1 MAGTSFERAV
11 SKLAAIPLAA
21 ALMLGSAPALLL
33 GSAPVLAQ
41 TASGQPYLAPGTT
54 ESLITDSAD
63 KARYDKLAHE
73 LRCLVC
79 QNQTLAESDAS
90 LAADLRRQVESMI
103 VEGRSDA
110 QIKSFLVERYGDF
123 VLYRPPVQSNTWALW
138 FGPFALLVIGIAV
151 WIGINR
157 RRRLTSDGAPGAP
170 AGATEDAAGT
180 RARASADASGR
191 ASSVE
196 GAGAATA
203 ADIERVRKLLDGQ

>member
-1 MAGTSFERAV
+1 M
-11 SKLAAIPLAA
+11 KLWL
-21 ALMLGSAPALLL
+21 ALLL
-33 GSAPVLAQ
+33 ALQCALGSLAVHANEAQPLAEDPVVEKRMVAI
-41 TASGQPYLAPGTT
+41 S
-54 ESLITDSAD
+54 E
-63 KARYDKLAHE
+63 E

-170 AGATEDAAGT
+170 AGATGDAAGT

>member
-1 MAGTSFERAV
+1 MAGTSFERAA

-21 ALMLGSAPALLL
+21 ALALGSAPALLA
-33 GSAPVLAQ
+33 GSTPALAQ
-41 TASGQPYLAPGTT
+41 TASGQPCLAPGTT
-54 ESLITDSAD
+54 ESLITDPAD

-110 QIKSFLVERYGDF
+110 QIKSYLVERYGDF

-138 FGPFALLVIGIAV
+138 FGPFALLAIGIAV
-151 WIGINR
+151 WIGITR
-157 RRRLTSDGAPGAP
+157 RRRL
-170 AGATEDAAGT
+170 
-180 RARASADASGR
+180 ASADAPSR
-191 ASSVE
+191 PAPVE
-196 GAGAATA
+196 GAGAATS
-203 ADIERVRKLLDGQ
+203 ADIERVRRLLDDR